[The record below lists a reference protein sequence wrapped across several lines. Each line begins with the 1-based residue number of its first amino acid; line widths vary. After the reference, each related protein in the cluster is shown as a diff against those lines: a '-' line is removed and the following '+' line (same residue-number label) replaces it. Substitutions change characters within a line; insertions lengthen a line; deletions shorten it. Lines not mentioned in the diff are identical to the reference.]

1 MIDKVDLER
10 NIPEELKRE
19 RAWVGWTPDPD
30 TGRPKCPVL
39 VSAKSRRASTRKP
52 ETWTSFDRAL
62 AFYEK
67 YADGVKVGIGF
78 VLTQGLV
85 YVDIDCALDDTGELR
100 EWAKPYVE
108 PWLDKSYMERSPSG
122 RGLHIIAKGV
132 LPGGV
137 DGGTRKFP
145 EHAQPDGR
153 VPEVAMFASGKYTT
167 ITGDV
172 WKGQKRPRE
181 ANGVVEGVWVAA
193 GILAPQAGSQSAG
206 KAPKDTEL
214 VTVEKVPGRIAS
226 ELRKC
231 SVMDAPDR
239 SSARFKFYAEAC
251 RAHLR
256 EEELFS
262 LILGSEWFE
271 ASGAAEKGRDQLWA
285 DIHRSYSKA
294 TTAEKEFEAFEKED
308 EKQAAEV
315 VTSWKELGLAVV
327 TRMTKAGPV
336 HECAYGAHNMAV
348 VLSKHP
354 KWKGRLRHNAFKDR
368 LELDGQAFEGRGL
381 TRIAEFLRGY
391 LEWEREPQHD
401 LVWKA
406 LEEAAHADSYNP
418 VQDYLHALVWDG
430 VPRLDTWMER
440 IGCEDE
446 AGVGR
451 KWMLSLV
458 ARALDPGCKVDTVLV
473 LEGEQG
479 KKKSA
484 MFRELAG
491 GAEFFTD
498 AHVGMDKDGMMVV
511 HGNWIVELAE
521 LASMKRAERE
531 VVKSFISA
539 QENSYRPPYGRS
551 VVRQPRHFVIVGST
565 NDEQYLTDPSG
576 ARRFWPVVVT
586 RTLDVE
592 WVRKNR
598 DQLFAEAVRA
608 HASGESWWFDVQPEA
623 LAQAQEARYV
633 HDIIDDKVGA
643 FIVECGTQPFT
654 LAQLVERNGWQMDRS
669 MAMRLADILKKRG
682 FKKRQVMFEGER
694 SWRWAKPEWELK
706 KLGLDLDD
714 IM

>member
-1 MIDKVDLER
+1 MLTKVDLER

-30 TGRPKCPVL
+30 TGRPKCPVI
-39 VSAKSRRASTRKP
+39 VSAKARRASTRKP

-67 YADGVKVGIGF
+67 YADGKTVGIGF
-78 VLTQGLV
+78 VLTAGLV
-85 YVDIDCALDDTGELR
+85 YVDIDCALDETGELR

-122 RGLHIIAKGV
+122 RGLHIITKGT

-153 VPEVAMFASGKYTT
+153 VPEVAMFAGGKYTT

-181 ANGVVEGVWVAA
+181 ANGTVEGVWMAA
-193 GILAPQAGSQSAG
+193 GILAPQAGTQSAG

-214 VTVEKVPGRIAS
+214 VTVEKVPGRIAT

-251 RAHLR
+251 RAHLSP
-256 EEELFS
+256 EELFS
-262 LILGSEWFE
+262 LILGSDWFE

-285 DIHRSYSKA
+285 DIHRSYAKA
-294 TTAEKEFEAFEKED
+294 ETASKEFEAFEAED
-308 EKQAAEV
+308 KKKVEEV
-315 VTSWKELGLAVV
+315 VASWRDIGISVT
-327 TRMTKAGPV
+327 TRMTKGGPV
-336 HECAYGAHNMAV
+336 TEAVYGSHNMVV
-348 VLSKHP
+348 VLTGHP
-354 KWKGRLRHNAFKDR
+354 AWKGRLRHNQFKDR
-368 LELDGQAFEGRGL
+368 IELDG
-381 TRIAEFLRGY
+381 AEFDEHRIPKLAEMMRAY
-391 LEWEREPQHD
+391 LEWDREPQHD

-406 LEEAAHADSYNP
+406 VMSAARANSYNP
-418 VQDYLHALVWDG
+418 IQDYLNSLKWDG
-430 VPRLDTWMER
+430 KERLSRWLTR
-440 IGCEDE
+440 AGCEDV
-446 AGVGR
+446 ADVGR
-451 KWMLSLV
+451 KWMISVV
-458 ARALDPGCKVDTVLV
+458 ARALEPGCKVDTVLIV
-473 LEGEQG
+473 EGAQG
-479 KKKSA
+479 LKKSA
-484 MFRELAG
+484 MFRALAG

-531 VVKSFISA
+531 VVKAFISA
-539 QENSYRPPYGRS
+539 QEDSYRPPYGRT

-565 NDEQYLTDPSG
+565 NDDQYLTDPSG
-576 ARRFWPVVVT
+576 ARRYWPTMVT
-586 RTLDVE
+586 RVLDVE
-592 WVRKNR
+592 WVEAAR
-598 DQLFAEAVRA
+598 DQLFAEAVVA
-608 HASGESWWFDVQPEA
+608 WKAGERWWFDVQPEA
-623 LAQAQEARYV
+623 LTEAQEARYV
-633 HDIIDDKVGA
+633 HDIIEDKVAA
-643 FIVECGTQPFT
+643 FITECDSQPFT